1 MVGSLETGSDRYFVR
16 VPDVDAPPAPS
27 PAPAKIRDPW
37 FDNAKMALVTLVVLG
52 HSWTLLPLDLK
63 DGGSTTATTV
73 DTWLY
78 HFLYSW
84 HIPAF
89 VIVTGYLSRSFE
101 YSRARMWNLFTTV
114 AVPYVIFEGAYA
126 LFRHEFGG
134 VDFERLWANPHWPMW
149 YLAAMFFWRLMTP
162 IFKRLPG
169 KVVIAVAISLLA
181 GLYAND
187 ILDNA
192 RIFGLLPFFVLGL
205 KMHEGHWN
213 LLRTRRAR
221 WYGFAVLAAL
231 FVVARFS
238 SGWIETEWLYYR
250 SRYDELDPDNLR
262 AIVIRMSLLLTG
274 LVGSFAFFA
283 VVPRAKTWFSAL
295 GGATLVVY
303 LFHGFFVLGAEF
315 AGFMGWA
322 EDHWPLSLVL
332 VSLVAPAV
340 AIFLAW
346 KPVASRLNVCV
357 DPIGSFN
364 RRRARRK
371 PADQAPSSG

>member
-1 MVGSLETGSDRYFVR
+1 MR
-16 VPDVDAPPAPS
+16 VPDVDAPLAPS
-27 PAPAKIRDPW
+27 PGHAKRRDPW

-52 HSWTLLPLDLK
+52 HSWTLLPLDLT
-63 DGGSTTATTV
+63 DGGSTTADQF

-78 HFLYSW
+78 NFLYAW

-101 YSRARMWNLFTTV
+101 YTRVRMWNLVTTV
-114 AVPYVIFEGAYA
+114 AVPYVLFEGVYA
-126 LFRHEFGG
+126 LYRHEVGG
-134 VDFERLWANPHWPMW
+134 IDFERLWANPHWPMW

-187 ILDNA
+187 IFDNA

-221 WYGFAVLAAL
+221 WYGIAAL
-231 FVVARFS
+231 LGLLVLARFS
-238 SGWIETEWLYYR
+238 GSWFETEWLYYR
-250 SRYDELDPDNLR
+250 SRYDSLDPDNMR
-262 AIVIRMSLLLTG
+262 AIVIRMSLLLAG

-283 VVPRAKTWFSAL
+283 VVPRTKTWFSAL

-315 AGFMGWA
+315 AGFIGWA
-322 EDHWPLSLVL
+322 EDHWPLSFVL
-332 VSLVAPAV
+332 VTVLAPLL

-346 KPVASRLNVCV
+346 QPVSSRLNVCV
-357 DPIGSFN
+357 DPIGTFT
-364 RRRARRK
+364 RRRQRQAAQTR
-371 PADQAPSSG
+371 PDQAPSSG